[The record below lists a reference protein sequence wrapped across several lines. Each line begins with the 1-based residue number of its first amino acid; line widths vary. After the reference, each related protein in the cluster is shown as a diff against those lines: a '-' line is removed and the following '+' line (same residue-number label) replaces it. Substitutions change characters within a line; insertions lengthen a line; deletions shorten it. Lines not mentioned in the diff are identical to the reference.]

1 MGTRLVH
8 PQPGEISEL
17 VRDRLRKLLLH
28 LDELNSFVPAPGSWQ
43 PAVDLCEMS
52 DAILLRVE
60 LPGLGPEDV
69 RLTIRDNSLRIDG
82 RKMKRKANQDTPQP
96 STGSLRY
103 LCLERTWGSFS
114 RTFALECPV
123 LVDEV
128 EAKLANGILE
138 VRLPKSPACG
148 RDVRIPIKES
158 SS

>member
-17 VRDRLRKLLLH
+17 VRDRLRRLLLH
-28 LDELNSFVPAPGSWQ
+28 LDDLGSFVPAPGSWQ

-52 DAILLRVE
+52 DAIVLRVE
-60 LPGLGPEDV
+60 LPGLRPEDV
-69 RLTIRDNSLRIDG
+69 KITIRDNSLRIEG
-82 RKMKRKANQDTPQP
+82 RKTKRKANQDVP
-96 STGSLRY
+96 SPSGSLRY

-114 RTFALECPV
+114 RTFALACPV
-123 LVDEV
+123 RIEDI

-148 RDVRIPIKES
+148 RDVRIPNKE
-158 SS
+158 